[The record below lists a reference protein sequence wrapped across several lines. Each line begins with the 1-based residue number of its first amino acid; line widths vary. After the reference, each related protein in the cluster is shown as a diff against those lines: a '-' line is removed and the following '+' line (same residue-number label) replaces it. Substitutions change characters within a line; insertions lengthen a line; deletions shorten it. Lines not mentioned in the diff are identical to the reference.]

1 MAPLQ
6 ISRLLLNA
14 VVLALLG
21 ACAGGGGGG
30 GGGGSGI
37 VAPPPPP
44 PLPAGFPPL
53 APPHAPGDI
62 PNLTGAEFLNNWGPA
77 GTNAQIAWQ
86 NGATGAGVIVG
97 VIDDGIDP
105 NHPELIGRISPL
117 STDIVASRNALV
129 TTQSHGS
136 EISSLIAG
144 NYNGAQTVG
153 VAYDATILA
162 IRADDGS
169 DSFAYSD
176 LANALDY
183 AVANGVDVINL
194 SLGGAGAPP
203 QFFADAFERATDAG
217 VIIVVSAG
225 NDGDVGATQPNYP
238 GLFAAN
244 AGISNGLIMVAGGL
258 NPNGT
263 LNTVSNP
270 PGSTANWYLT
280 APGWQIIV
288 PDHGPAGP
296 VPGFQTCGLGPNGD
310 LCRIQGTSYA
320 SPHVAGAVALVMDAF
335 PGLTPQQV
343 VDLLFTTADDTGP
356 AGTDSLNGRGR
367 LNIGRA
373 FQPVGALASPLVAGM
388 SSVNDTTQLGVI
400 GPAFGDGLNGNAA
413 LWSVAAF
420 DSYGRTFPLQLGDN
434 WLRASAGPAHVASAP
449 RLWRSA
455 YDESGLRVQMS
466 FADDVA
472 PDSYRAPVDRADLQQ
487 APTRIDAELGAGL
500 SVSFAANGGRTHV
513 EQGDAV
519 GHLASI
525 NSDMSLSLT
534 SRLSDHA
541 RVSLITETSRAETG
555 LNFAQ
560 DARTANA
567 IRASFDAAS
576 HRFDVTLGAITEE
589 GALLGMSWADAL
601 GETPTGE
608 TQFTGL
614 SWSLSATPDL
624 RFNASVEYGVADAAQ
639 IGWLRVVEPLS
650 TTAFSLQAERNFTP
664 EWLSALREDG
674 AGFFRFSI
682 SQPMR
687 VEDGE
692 LSFMAPT
699 ATKYGRRSLSYE
711 ERSFAPIPSGRE
723 LRLGLG
729 YNYFAGETLSAFG
742 ETIFVLE
749 PGHIANAEPE
759 TLLRLGIRV
768 AN

>member
-14 VVLALLG
+14 VVVALLS

-30 GGGGSGI
+30 GGGI
-37 VAPPPPP
+37 VSPPPPP
-44 PLPAGFPPL
+44 PTGLPVFPPL
-53 APPHAPGDI
+53 APPHALGDI
-62 PNLTGAEFLNNWGPA
+62 PNLSSAEYLNNWGPA
-77 GTNAQIAWQ
+77 GVNAQIAWQ
-86 NGATGAGVIVG
+86 NDATGAGVIVG

-105 NHPELIGRISPL
+105 DHPELIGRISPA
-117 STDIVASRNALV
+117 STDIVAGRDALV

-162 IRADDGS
+162 VRADDGS
-169 DSFAYSD
+169 GGFTYTD

-194 SLGGAGAPP
+194 SLGGSGAPP
-203 QFFADAFERATDAG
+203 QFFADAMERATDAG

-225 NDGDVGATQPNYP
+225 NDGDLGATQPNYP
-238 GLFAAN
+238 GLYAAN
-244 AGISNGLIMVAGGL
+244 AGVSNGLIMVAGGL
-258 NPNGT
+258 NPDGSVNPI
-263 LNTVSNP
+263 SNP

-288 PDHGPAGP
+288 PDHGPAGA

-320 SPHVAGAVALVMDAF
+320 SPHLAGAVALVMDAF
-335 PGLTPQQV
+335 PGLTPFQV
-343 VDLLFTTADDTGP
+343 VDLLYATADDTGP
-356 AGTDSLNGRGR
+356 VGTDALNGRGR

-373 FQPVGALASPLVAGM
+373 FQPVGPLASPLVAGM
-388 SSVNDTTQLGVI
+388 SSVNDTTPLGVV
-400 GPAFGDGLNGNAA
+400 GPAFGDGLTGSAA
-413 LWSVAAF
+413 RWSVAAF

-434 WLRASAGPAHVASAP
+434 WLRAGAGPSRIAFAP

-455 YDESGLRVQMS
+455 HDESGLSVQMS
-466 FADDVA
+466 FADDIA
-472 PDSYRAPVDRADLQQ
+472 PDSYRVAVDRADLQQ

-500 SVSFAANGGRTHV
+500 SVSFAANGGRAHV
-513 EQGDAV
+513 ERGDPV

-525 NSDMSLSLT
+525 DADISLSIT

-541 RVSLITETSRAETG
+541 RVSFITETSHAETG
-555 LNFAQ
+555 LAFAQ
-560 DARTANA
+560 DARTAHA
-567 IRASFDAAS
+567 MRARFDAAA
-576 HRFDVTLGAITEE
+576 HRFDVTLGVITEE

-601 GETPTGE
+601 GQTPTGE

-614 SWSLSATPDL
+614 AWSYSATPDL
-624 RFNASVEYGVADAAQ
+624 RFNAAVEYGVADAAQ
-639 IGWLRVVEPLS
+639 IGWLRVVEPLRTS
-650 TTAFSLQAERNFTP
+650 AFSLQAESDFTP
-664 EWLSALREDG
+664 GWLSALREDG
-674 AGFFRFSI
+674 LGFFRFSI

-687 VEDGE
+687 VEDGV

-699 ATKYGRRSLSYE
+699 ATKYGRRSLAYE
-711 ERSFAPIPSGRE
+711 ERRFSPMPSGRE
-723 LRLGLG
+723 VRLGLG
-729 YNYFAGETLSAFG
+729 YTYYAGETLSAFG
-742 ETIFVLE
+742 ETMYVLD
-749 PGHIANAEPE
+749 PGHIASVEPE
-759 TLLRLGIRV
+759 TLLRLGIRI
-768 AN
+768 AH

>member
-14 VVLALLG
+14 VVLALLS

-30 GGGGSGI
+30 GGGGGI
-37 VAPPPPP
+37 ISPPPPP
-44 PLPAGFPPL
+44 PVGPPVFPPL

-62 PNLTGAEFLNNWGPA
+62 PNLSSAEFLNNWGPA

-105 NHPELIGRISPL
+105 SHPELVGRISPL
-117 STDIVASRNALV
+117 STDIVAGRNALV

-144 NYNGAQTVG
+144 NYNGGQTVG

-162 IRADDGS
+162 VRADTSGG
-169 DSFAYSD
+169 FAYND
-176 LANALDY
+176 LTNALDY
-183 AVANGVDVINL
+183 AVANNVDVINF
-194 SLGGAGAPP
+194 SLGGDFVPP
-203 QFFADAFERATDAG
+203 QSFIDAIERATDAG

-225 NDGDVGATQPNYP
+225 NSGLQGASAPNYP
-238 GLFAAN
+238 GLLALN
-244 AGISNGLIMVAGGL
+244 SSVSNGLIMVAGGL
-258 NPNGT
+258 NPDGSVNP
-263 LNTVSNP
+263 VSNP
-270 PGSTANWYLT
+270 PGSTANWYIT

-320 SPHVAGAVALVMDAF
+320 SPHVTGAVALVMDAF

-343 VDLLFTTADDTGP
+343 VDLLFNTADDTGP

-373 FQPVGALASPLVAGM
+373 FQPVGPLASPLVAGM
-388 SSVNDTTQLGVI
+388 SSVNETTQLGVI

-413 LWSVAAF
+413 LWSVAGF
-420 DSYGRTFPLQLGDN
+420 DAYGRTFPLQLADN
-434 WLRASAGPAHVASAP
+434 WLRASAGPAHVALAP

-455 YDESGLRVQMS
+455 HDESGLRVQMS

-472 PDSYRAPVDRADLQQ
+472 PDSYRVPVDRADLQQ
-487 APTRIDAELGAGL
+487 APTRIDADLGAGL
-500 SVSFAANGGRTHV
+500 SVSFAANGGRTHY

-525 NSDMSLSLT
+525 NADMSLSLT
-534 SRLSDHA
+534 SRLSEHA
-541 RVSLITETSRAETG
+541 RVSFITETSHGEAG

-614 SWSLSATPDL
+614 SWSLSATPDV
-624 RFNASVEYGVADAAQ
+624 RFNASAEYGVADAAQ

-664 EWLSALREDG
+664 EWLVALREDG

-699 ATKYGRRSLSYE
+699 ATKYGRRSLAYE

-742 ETIFVLE
+742 ETMYVLE
-749 PGHIANAEPE
+749 PGHIGNAEPE
-759 TLLRLGIRV
+759 ALLRLGIRV